1 MEGVGVGE
9 MGASGGDGGVQVQVQ
24 DAALKKSYTQ
34 GELRFLK
41 SQVSSS
47 VVSVSLYYCVSLRV
61 SLRPSM
67 VNGQRGSVTKKW
79 RGISTCLEL
88 VEPGNSSWSNLSY
101 CLPAHLDR

>member
-47 VVSVSLYYCVSLRV
+47 VVSVSLYYSVSLRV

-67 VNGQRGSVTKKW
+67 VNDERGSVIRKW

-88 VEPGNSSWSNLSY
+88 VEPENSSWSNLSY
-101 CLPAHLDR
+101 PLPAHLDR